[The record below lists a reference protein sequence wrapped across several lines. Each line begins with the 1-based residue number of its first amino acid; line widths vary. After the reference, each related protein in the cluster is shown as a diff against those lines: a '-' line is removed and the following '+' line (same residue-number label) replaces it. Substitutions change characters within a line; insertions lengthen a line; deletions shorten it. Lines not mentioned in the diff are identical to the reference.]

1 MLTAAGIGSG
11 LDIES
16 MISQLMALER
26 RPLQQIQQRKNDVR
40 VEISANGQLKGA
52 ISRFQS
58 AAKAL
63 TDRDAL
69 NGVSAKSSDEA
80 VVTVSAG
87 SSADTGSHAITVTR
101 LATTHRLSSAAF
113 ADADTA
119 IGTGTLDIA
128 VGGNTLSLNLADGNN
143 TLAQV
148 RDAINADPA
157 NPGVTASII
166 TVDAGARLILT
177 SNETGLANA
186 ISVTPG
192 GGLAGMT
199 LSEVEPALDAQL
211 KVDGFDIT
219 SASNTVSGAIAGVTL
234 TLKAAGSASVDFTS
248 DSSGIG
254 DAAQE
259 FVNAYNGLRGNIK
272 ALRRTSLAG
281 DSILLGIERSVNAR
295 LSSGV
300 AMPDASNGFLF
311 EAGITFDKEGDLNF
325 DSAKLADAMA
335 ADPDRVFDLFGAEAT
350 GMGVVLDGF
359 LDRYV
364 AAEGLIDSRI
374 ESLESRDRTLD
385 ARVESAE
392 FRLEKTEARLRKQFT
407 ALDSLLGQLQVT
419 SSFLS
424 QQLLSLPGAG
434 SDQG

>member
-16 MISQLMALER
+16 MISQLMTLER
-26 RPLQQIQQRKNDVR
+26 RPLQQIQQRKDDVR

-52 ISRFQS
+52 VARFQA

-63 TDRDAL
+63 ADRDAL
-69 NGVSAKSSDEA
+69 GGVSAKSSDEA
-80 VVTVSAG
+80 VVTVAAG
-87 SSADTGSHAITVTR
+87 SNADTGSHAITVTR
-101 LATTHRLSSAAF
+101 LATTHRLSTAAF

-119 IGTGTLDIA
+119 IGTGTLDIS
-128 VGGNTLSLNLADGNN
+128 VGGNTLSLTLASGNN

-148 RDAINADPA
+148 RDAINADA
-157 NPGVTASII
+157 SNPGVRASII
-166 TVDAGARLILT
+166 TVDAGAQLILT
-177 SNETGLANA
+177 AEDTGLANA
-186 ISVTPG
+186 VTVTPG

-199 LSEVEPALDAQL
+199 LTEVEPALDALL
-211 KVDGFDIT
+211 KVDGFDVT

-234 TLKAAGSASVDFTS
+234 TLRDAGAATVDFTS
-248 DSSGIG
+248 DSSGVA

-259 FVNAYNGLRGNIK
+259 FVNSYNGLRGNIK
-272 ALRRTSLAG
+272 ALGRTSLTG
-281 DSILLGIERSVNAR
+281 DSMLLSIERSINAR
-295 LSSGV
+295 LSAAV
-300 AMPDASNGFLF
+300 PIQDASDAFLF

-325 DSAKLADAMA
+325 DSARLADAMA
-335 ADPDRVFDLFGAEAT
+335 ADPDRVFDLFGAET
-350 GMGVVLDGF
+350 GGMGVVLDGF
-359 LDRYV
+359 LEGYV
-364 AAEGLIDSRI
+364 ATDGLIDSRV
-374 ESLESRDRTLD
+374 ESLESRGRGLDRGI
-385 ARVESAE
+385 ENAE

-434 SDQG
+434 NKQG